1 MPVLTRPHATDRHG
15 ASRAA
20 RAARTART
28 AHKSSAAAITSA
40 TTTPTSSTVASVRAS
55 PPALPAARRTRT
67 PAQLPPELH
76 LAILSF
82 APTPAVLQFRLASR
96 ASRAIADAVLGSRT
110 AVAAAQLGER
120 RSVAEDRLAAAEA
133 EWLPLL
139 RHYAGFLGG
148 SGGATTAVAD
158 AAEAA
163 WYASPPDELKT
174 VCECMCILH
183 LGDGGGGNESPM
195 AWAAIRKHMARY
207 DFRSWLSNLRTRVSG
222 IAPGAVR
229 RVEAVIVSN
238 AAITYERLR
247 DVSTPGYKLL
257 IVVAACLQ
265 HARAAGEL
273 RARRGETEAAR
284 RLAERME
291 AFRGALERRAPR
303 PRDYGVVST
312 SMVAAAASS
321 AGINFAA
328 LPAAAM
334 APPPRAT

>member
-1 MPVLTRPHATDRHG
+1 
-15 ASRAA
+15 
-20 RAARTART
+20 
-28 AHKSSAAAITSA
+28 
-40 TTTPTSSTVASVRAS
+40 
-55 PPALPAARRTRT
+55 
-67 PAQLPPELH
+67 
-76 LAILSF
+76 
-82 APTPAVLQFRLASR
+82 
-96 ASRAIADAVLGSRT
+96 
-110 AVAAAQLGER
+110 LGER
-120 RSVAEDRLAAAEA
+120 RAAAEA
-133 EWLPLL
+133 RLTAAETEWLPLL

-148 SGGATTAVAD
+148 SGGGAGVTTAVAD

-163 WYASPPDELKT
+163 WYASPPDELKS
-174 VCECMCILH
+174 VCECLCILH
-183 LGDGGGGNESPM
+183 LGDGGGSGGGESPM

-273 RARRGETEAAR
+273 RARRGEAEAAR
-284 RLAERME
+284 GRAERME
-291 AFRGALERRAPR
+291 AFRRALERRAPR
-303 PRDYGVVST
+303 PRDYGCVGKS
-312 SMVAAAASS
+312 VAAAVTAT
-321 AGINFAA
+321 GIDFAA